1 MNILHTF
8 PNFPLSVCTQ
18 TTQNPSP
25 NEKLIE
31 AHIVENEDGS
41 IKFLPYI
48 DPLDIYISQHNN
60 CIGDT
65 WKKHNEEFTKLILQ
79 YENSFIVE
87 IAGGSGLVFSLYSKI
102 NPNFNSWKV
111 IDINP
116 SDLYIH
122 PKVEKIKGLF
132 ESSQINEN
140 DVVISSHFVEHIFD
154 LEKFLLDLKE
164 RNPKYHIFSL
174 PNFKEFSKQNFP
186 STIMFEH
193 PNYLP
198 EEYLDYILHKNNWD
212 IIDKIYYKD
221 HSIFY
226 VTQPTQSQIVPT
238 VFNIKSDIINLIDF
252 YKKRIKDIKDEK
264 FYVFGA
270 HFTYYYLINLG
281 INPDQ
286 IIAVIDN
293 DPYKQNKRMYGTHTR
308 VISPNE
314 IPKDSKV
321 FVEMGPYN
329 EEIKKQLI
337 NVNFI

>member
-1 MNILHTF
+1 MNVLYTF

-18 TTQNPSP
+18 TSP
-25 NEKLIE
+25 NITPQEKLIE

-65 WKKHNEEFTKLILQ
+65 WKIHNEEFTKLILQ
-79 YENSFIVE
+79 YETSSITE
-87 IAGGSGLVFSLYSKI
+87 IAGGSGLVFSLYSKS

-116 SDLYIH
+116 SNLYNH
-122 PKVEKIKGLF
+122 SKVEKIKGLF
-132 ESSQINEN
+132 EPSQINKD

-154 LEKFLLDLKE
+154 LEGFLSGLKE

-198 EEYLDYILHKNNWD
+198 EEYLDYVLHNNGWD

-226 VTQPTQSQIVPT
+226 ITQPSELKISPT
-238 VFNIKSDIINLIDF
+238 TFNIKPDIISLIDF
-252 YKKRIKDIKDEK
+252 YKKRIESIKNEK

-281 INPDQ
+281 INIDQ

-293 DPYKQNKRMYGTHTR
+293 DPHKQNKRMYGTNTR
-308 VISPNE
+308 VISPNDV
-314 IPKDSKV
+314 PDGSNV

-329 EEIKKQLI
+329 EEIKNKLT

>member
-18 TTQNPSP
+18 TTSEITSK
-25 NEKLIE
+25 EKLIE
-31 AHIVENEDGS
+31 AYIVENEDGS

-48 DPLDIYISQHNN
+48 NPLDIYISQHNN
-60 CIGDT
+60 CVGDI
-65 WKKHNEEFTKLILQ
+65 WKKHNEEFTKLVLQ
-79 YENSFIVE
+79 YEGLNIVE
-87 IAGGSGLVFSLYSKI
+87 IAGGSGLVFSLYSNS

-116 SDLYIH
+116 SDLYNH

-132 ESSQINEN
+132 EPSQIKEN

-154 LEKFLLDLKE
+154 LEEFLSGLKE

-198 EEYLDYILHKNNWD
+198 EEYLDYILHKNGWD
-212 IIDKIYYKD
+212 IIDKIYYGD

-226 VTQPTQSQIVPT
+226 ITQPSKFEITPT
-238 VFNIKSDIINLIDF
+238 IFNIKSDIINLIDF
-252 YKKRIKDIKDEK
+252 YKKRIEGIKNEK

-281 INPDQ
+281 INVNQ

-293 DPYKQNKRMYGTHTR
+293 DPYKQNKRMYGTTTR
-308 VISPNE
+308 VISPNDV
-314 IPKDSKV
+314 PKGSKV

-329 EEIKKQLI
+329 EEIKNKLTDVI
-337 NVNFI
+337 FI

>member
-1 MNILHTF
+1 MNILYTF

-18 TTQNPSP
+18 TSNSPLP

-31 AHIVENEDGS
+31 AHIVEKEDGS
-41 IKFLPYI
+41 IKFLPYV

-65 WKKHNEEFTKLILQ
+65 WRTHNEKFTQLILQ
-79 YENSFIVE
+79 YETSSLTE
-87 IAGGSGLVFSLYSKI
+87 IAGGSGFVFELYQSQ
-102 NPNFNSWKV
+102 NPNFKKWKV

-116 SDLYIH
+116 SERYSH
-122 PKVEKIKGLF
+122 PKVEKIQGLY
-132 ESSQINEN
+132 EPSQIDEG

-154 LEKFLLDLKE
+154 LEKFLIELREK
-164 RNPKYHIFSL
+164 NPKYHIFSL
-174 PNFKEFSKQNFP
+174 PNFKKFAINNFP

-198 EEYLDYILHKNNWD
+198 EDYLDHILGENGWN
-212 IIDKIYYKD
+212 IVDKIYYVD

-226 VTQPTQSQIVPT
+226 VTQPSKSKIEG
-238 VFNIKSDIINLIDF
+238 IKFDIKNDIINLIDF
-252 YKKRIKDIKDEK
+252 YKKRIENIKDQQ

-281 INPDQ
+281 IDVNQ

-293 DPYKQNKRMYGTHTR
+293 DLDKQNKRMYGTSTK
-308 VISPNE
+308 VISPNDLPE
-314 IPKDSKV
+314 GSNV
-321 FVEMGPYN
+321 FLEMGPYN
-329 EEIKKQLI
+329 EEIKKQLT